1 MKINMKKLRAFLIGL
16 AVLLLFNITLNAQS
30 RNAKLIFIRH
40 AEKSADGDNLT
51 CQGFNR
57 SMLLSTL
64 LYNRFGKPDNIYV
77 PSVKPGS
84 VTKHARMLQTISP
97 LVIKYNLT
105 LNSEFDSDDYEG
117 IGKALLNE
125 NGTVFIIWDHQGIP
139 PILEYLGIS
148 SNALGWPENDFDSIW
163 IVTFSNRK
171 AILVKGKEGLNP
183 ASGCRF

>member
-1 MKINMKKLRAFLIGL
+1 MKQVQTFLISL
-16 AVLLLFNITLNAQS
+16 VVILELFNTALSAQS
-30 RNAKLIFIRH
+30 KTLKLIFIRH

-57 SMLLSTL
+57 SMQLSGL
-64 LYNRFGKPDNIYV
+64 LYKRFGRPDNIYV

-97 LVIKYNLT
+97 FIIKYDLT

-117 IGKALLNE
+117 IGKALLKE
-125 NGTVFIIWDHQGIP
+125 NGTVFIIWDHQGIT

-148 SNALGWPENDFDSIW
+148 SSVLNWPGNDFDSIW
-163 IVTFSNRK
+163 IVTFSHK
-171 AILVKGKEGLNP
+171 VPSLVKDKERLNP
-183 ASGCRF
+183 AAGCPF